1 MKKAITIRI
10 PEPCH
15 EGWEKMTQTE
25 KGKFCKVC
33 TKEVI
38 DFTNKT
44 DEDLVKIATSGTNLC
59 GRFKT
64 TQLDRELKLERKSS
78 TNFTSYAASLLLPL
92 SLLGSVASVNSAT
105 TTSEKNYTSLGIGS
119 YSTPNRAIV
128 TITGNV
134 SSSEGIPLNNVL
146 ITAQETGKTTYTD
159 KDGNYSITT
168 IDNQI
173 LVFHINGF
181 FDASVQ
187 MKGTASKKDV
197 VLFTSELKTTV
208 MGKIA
213 PPPIEEKI
221 EIVEEKAS
229 EEITIKG
236 TVTDNEGQPLPGA
249 NVIVKGTSTGTQT
262 DFDGNYTLNTTPNTV
277 LSFSYIGFETK
288 EITLSTISNTISV
301 QLEAS
306 YDSMLGEVVIT
317 SGIIAID
324 HDWEPQLSPEELQQK
339 KEAQKQAYKNEL
351 EFKKIQKARKK
362 AARQQKRAQKK
373 NK

>member
-38 DFTNKT
+38 DFTKKT
-44 DEDLVKIATSGTNLC
+44 DEDLVKIATTNKNLC
-59 GRFKT
+59 GRFKI
-64 TQLDRELKLERKSS
+64 TQLNREVKLERKSN
-78 TNFTSYAASLLLPL
+78 TNFASYAASLLLPL
-92 SLLGSVASVNSAT
+92 SLLGNVASANST
-105 TTSEKNYTSLGIGS
+105 TTPSEKNYSSLGIGRF
-119 YSTPNRAIV
+119 STPNRAIV
-128 TITGNV
+128 TIIGNV

-146 ITAQETGKTTYTD
+146 ITAQETGKTAYTD
-159 KDGNYSITT
+159 KNGNYSITT

-173 LVFHINGF
+173 LVFHSNGF
-181 FDASVQ
+181 FDVSIQ
-187 MKGTASKKDV
+187 MKGTEAKKDV
-197 VLFTSELKTTV
+197 ALFTAEIKSTV

-213 PPPIEEKI
+213 PPMEEQI

-249 NVIVKGTSTGTQT
+249 NVIVKGTALGTQT
-262 DFDGNYTLNTTPNTV
+262 DFDGNYTLEMPKNSV

-301 QLEAS
+301 QLENS
-306 YDSMLGEVVIT
+306 YDSMLGEVVVT
-317 SGIIAID
+317 AGIVVVGY
-324 HDWEPQLSPEELQQK
+324 HWEPQLSPEELQQK
-339 KEAQKQAYKNEL
+339 KEAQKLAYKNEI

-362 AARQQKRAQKK
+362 EARQKKRIQK

>member
-38 DFTNKT
+38 DFTKKT
-44 DEDLVKIATSGTNLC
+44 DEDLVKIATTNKNLC
-59 GRFKT
+59 GRFKI
-64 TQLDRELKLERKSS
+64 TQLNREVKLERKSN
-78 TNFTSYAASLLLPL
+78 TNFASYAASLLLPL
-92 SLLGSVASVNSAT
+92 SLLGNVASANST
-105 TTSEKNYTSLGIGS
+105 TTPSEKNYSSLGIGRF
-119 YSTPNRAIV
+119 STPNRAIV
-128 TITGNV
+128 SITGNV

-146 ITAQETGKTTYTD
+146 ITAQETGKTAYTD
-159 KDGNYSITT
+159 KNGNYSITT

-173 LVFHINGF
+173 LVFHSNGF
-181 FDASVQ
+181 FDVSIQ

-213 PPPIEEKI
+213 PPPMEEQI
-221 EIVEEKAS
+221 EIVEEKTS

-249 NVIVKGTSTGTQT
+249 NVIVKGTALGTQT
-262 DFDGNYTLNTTPNTV
+262 DFDGNYTLEMPKNSV

-301 QLEAS
+301 QLES
-306 YDSMLGEVVIT
+306 SDEFLLGEVVT
-317 SGIIAID
+317 VGMVSYE
-324 HDWEPQLSPEELQQK
+324 HWEPQLSPEELQQK
-339 KEAQKQAYKNEL
+339 KEAQKQANKNEI

-362 AARQQKRAQKK
+362 EARQKKRIQK